1 MEEKSMNKAS
11 LINFVSQEATLT
23 KKDARIAIEAVIN
36 GIVDGLNADKKVSL
50 VGFGTFL
57 LVEKKARTARNPKT
71 GEAVDVPAKIVPKFR
86 PSAGLK
92 EVFEDFDLGEDVD
105 ADVDELED
113 VAASATVDET
123 I

>member
-1 MEEKSMNKAS
+1 MNKAT
-11 LINFVSQEATLT
+11 LINFVAQEATLT
-23 KKDARIAIEAVIN
+23 KKDARAAIEAVLN
-36 GIVDGLNADKKVSL
+36 GIVDGLNTDKKVAL

-92 EVFEDFDLGEDVD
+92 EVFEDFEFEEEE
-105 ADVDELED
+105 ELEAGID
-113 VAASATVDET
+113 IPVEPATTEPIVE
-123 I
+123 